1 MIVGGLFPLA
11 EAWASAGASGATL
24 FAMDAVVEAEFF
36 FDMEGLVLTLFVFV
50 TDHVVG
56 TGHNAT
62 RATSAQTSGDDLFVE
77 FFPLGGPA
85 FGFWRCRLGNC
96 HGFQSTLRKGGLR

>member
-1 MIVGGLFPLA
+1 
-11 EAWASAGASGATL
+11 
-24 FAMDAVVEAEFF
+24 MDAVVETEFF
-36 FDMEGLVLTLFVFV
+36 FDMEGLVLALFMLVAN
-50 TDHVVG
+50 DVVG
-56 TGHNAT
+56 AGHNAT
-62 RATSAQTSGDDLFVE
+62 RATGAQTSGDDLFVE

>member
-1 MIVGGLFPLA
+1 MN
-11 EAWASAGASGATL
+11 
-24 FAMDAVVEAEFF
+24 AVIKTEFF
-36 FDMEGLVLTLFVFV
+36 FDVEGLVLALFVLV

-56 TGHNAT
+56 AGDDAT
-62 RATSAQTSGDDLFVE
+62 RATCAQTSGDDLFVE

-96 HGFQSTLRKGGLR
+96 HGFQSTLRTGGLGYPKWHY

>member
-11 EAWASAGASGATL
+11 EAWASAGAGGATL
-24 FAMDAVVEAEFF
+24 FAMDAVVETEFF
-36 FDMEGLVLTLFVFV
+36 FNVEGLVFALFVFV
-50 TDHVVG
+50 ADHVVRAG
-56 TGHNAT
+56 DNTASAT
-62 RATSAQTSGDDLFVE
+62 RAQTSGDDLFVE

-96 HGFQSTLRKGGLR
+96 HGFQSTLRTGGLR